1 MRPLRDWQ
9 PWQHAALA
17 ALVIIILIALLI
29 SLSKPSTAASGA
41 GFNCWKSKT
50 ATEATICGSGRLS
63 ALDRRL
69 NRAYRNSEIST
80 WAQRIWLRRRD
91 RCGVNE
97 RCIERAYRER
107 LDRLERGGNA

>member
-1 MRPLRDWQ
+1 MTPILKASLYAGAAIVLAILTLIMLRSV
-9 PWQHAALA
+9 PVSA
-17 ALVIIILIALLI
+17 
-29 SLSKPSTAASGA
+29 A

-50 ATEATICGSGRLS
+50 ATEATICGSVHLS

-80 WAQRIWLRRRD
+80 WSQRIWLRQRD

-97 RCIERAYRER
+97 RCIERAYRDR
-107 LDRLERGGNA
+107 LDRLER